1 MLGAAGSGPMA
12 LTEKVLLASKR
23 PNPQREPQIMGP
35 QQPLRTSPHISLLH
49 VETFACTLILHM

>member
-1 MLGAAGSGPMA
+1 MA

-23 PNPQREPQIMGP
+23 PNPQCEPQTVGP
-35 QQPLRTSPHISLLH
+35 QQPLHTSPHISLLH